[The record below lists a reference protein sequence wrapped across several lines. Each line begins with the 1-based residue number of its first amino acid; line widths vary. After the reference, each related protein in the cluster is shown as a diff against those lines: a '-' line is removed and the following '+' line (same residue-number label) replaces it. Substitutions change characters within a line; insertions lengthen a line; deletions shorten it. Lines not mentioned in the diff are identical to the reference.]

1 MGESQVEAPLSGA
14 TDRRRRPIKYHLM
27 AIVEYDGTQYLG
39 FQVQGPAAAGR
50 RSGRTVQGEIE
61 SALAAVA
68 QRAVRIVAAGRTDAG
83 VHASGQVIHLDVV
96 WGHALPDLQRALNA
110 VLPRD
115 IALRELREAPPS
127 FHARYS
133 ARSREY
139 AYTIWNAPVRSPLH
153 ERYAQHCQRPLDAEA
168 MDRACQCLVGTHD
181 FLPFGWPP
189 HGDNTVRTVFRAR
202 CRREGEQVLV
212 EIEADAFLR
221 SMVRRIVGNLILV
234 GYGDLSVEGF
244 ADLLS
249 LRHRRLPA
257 VAAPAQGLT
266 LVRVR
271 Y

>member
-1 MGESQVEAPLSGA
+1 
-14 TDRRRRPIKYHLM
+14 
-27 AIVEYDGTQYLG
+27 
-39 FQVQGPAAAGR
+39 
-50 RSGRTVQGEIE
+50 VQGEIE
-61 SALAAVA
+61 RALAEVT

-83 VHASGQVIHLDVV
+83 VHATGQVIDLDVV

-115 IALRELREAPPS
+115 IALRELREAPAG

-153 ERYAQHCQRPLDAEA
+153 ERYAHHCQRPLDAEA

-181 FLPFGWPP
+181 FLAFGWPP
-189 HGDNTVRTVFRAR
+189 HGENTVRTVFRAC
-202 CRREGEQVLV
+202 CRRKGERVLV

-244 ADLLS
+244 AGLLS
-249 LRHRRLPA
+249 LRHRRTPA

-266 LVRVR
+266 LVRVN